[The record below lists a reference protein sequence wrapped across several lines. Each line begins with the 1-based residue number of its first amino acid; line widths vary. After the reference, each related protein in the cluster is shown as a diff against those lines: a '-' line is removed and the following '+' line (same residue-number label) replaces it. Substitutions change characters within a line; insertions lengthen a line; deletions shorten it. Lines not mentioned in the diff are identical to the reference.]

1 MAVALDDPRLRKECQ
16 PGTGLVYRIT
26 TTASKKGQFGYV
38 GQTRTSLH
46 QRLRTHRNQGSCCR
60 ALGAALNKHG
70 TSAFVIEVIES
81 DIPLEL
87 IAEREIHWI
96 SHFQTYRNGYNCT
109 IGGDFSP
116 FADPYVKARAD
127 AARETPESKAKLNAS
142 LKASWNVKGAR
153 ERQRQRSFD
162 LWNDPTRREEQI
174 EAMKR
179 SHQDPSV
186 KLAKSKTTKAMW
198 EDPEWVAKQKASSA
212 KARAKPGHFEKH
224 SAASKK
230 AWTPERRATHGA
242 KCRATL
248 LKKKQNATTRFDG
261 SALTENNH
269 LHACACDDGVGDN
282 VASVGSNYKQ
292 TKAHGQARAE
302 DGNRVCLPA
311 NATTTNEL
319 LAILLASW
327 GDSDAE

>member
-1 MAVALDDPRLRKECQ
+1 M
-16 PGTGLVYRIT
+16 
-26 TTASKKGQFGYV
+26 
-38 GQTRTSLH
+38 
-46 QRLRTHRNQGSCCR
+46 
-60 ALGAALNKHG
+60 GAALNKHG

-153 ERQRQRSFD
+153 ERQRQRSLD

-186 KLAKSKTTKAMW
+186 KLAKSKISKAKW
-198 EDPEWVAKQKASSA
+198 ANPEWVAKRKAST
-212 KARAKPGHFEKH
+212 KAY
-224 SAASKK
+224 
-230 AWTPERRATHGA
+230 WTPTKRAEFGA
-242 KCRATL
+242 KLRAMHA
-248 LKKKQNATTRFDG
+248 KKRG
-261 SALTENNH
+261 SKAEHLTEHDH